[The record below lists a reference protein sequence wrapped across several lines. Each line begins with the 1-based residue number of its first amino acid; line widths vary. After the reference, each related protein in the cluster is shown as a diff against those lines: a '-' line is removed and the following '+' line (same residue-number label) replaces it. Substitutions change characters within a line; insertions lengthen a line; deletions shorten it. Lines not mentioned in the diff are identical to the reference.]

1 MCHKSVCSRARF
13 VKKPFMTNIARGNE
27 WEDDISIVSSEN
39 VGLAVETAGL
49 GSRFGALM
57 LDSLLQALFIAMV
70 FWTTMEVWRYL
81 PRNASWVKWL
91 ESASNAFLILLLAT
105 VLLGYNFLFEWLW
118 DGQTPGKRWLGLR
131 VMQSDGMLAGTWPIF
146 VRNMLRAVD
155 FLPSF
160 YGLGALVA
168 LINPHNRRIGDL
180 VAGTVVA
187 RERHDATRSKILDIN
202 EAAEAFLASFE
213 ATKMLAPS
221 QSTIAAASVAASF
234 SNGISPMP
242 QTGESAPVPLWLLTD
257 EDRELLHQYV
267 QRRDKLRGDARSR
280 LAQSL
285 GARLRT
291 RLGYS
296 TPSRAESEAFLHT
309 ILLLMQQNEQAA
321 QSR

>member
-1 MCHKSVCSRARF
+1 
-13 VKKPFMTNIARGNE
+13 MTNIARGNE

-57 LDSLLQALFIAMV
+57 LDSLLQALFIGLV
-70 FWTTMEVWRYL
+70 FWTTLEVWQYL
-81 PRNASWVKWL
+81 PKNADWVKWL
-91 ESASNAFLILLLAT
+91 ESASSAFLILLLST

-202 EAAEAFLASFE
+202 EAAEAFLSSFD
-213 ATKMLAPS
+213 ATKLSAPS
-221 QSTIAAASVAASF
+221 QAAIAAASVAASF
-234 SNGISPMP
+234 SNGTSSVP
-242 QTGESAPVPLWLLTD
+242 QTGGNGGTPVPLWLLTD

-285 GARLRT
+285 SARLST

-321 QSR
+321 QDAAKSIER

>member
-1 MCHKSVCSRARF
+1 MS
-13 VKKPFMTNIARGNE
+13 NIARGNE

-49 GSRFGALM
+49 GSRFGALA
-57 LDSLLQALFIAMV
+57 LDSLLQALFIGLV
-70 FWTTMEVWRYL
+70 FWSTLQIWSYV
-81 PRNASWVKWL
+81 PRNASWVRWF

-160 YGLGALVA
+160 YGVGALVA

-202 EAAEAFLASFE
+202 EAAEAFLSSFD
-213 ATKMLAPS
+213 ATRISAPS
-221 QSTIAAASVAASF
+221 QATIAAASVTASF
-234 SNGISPMP
+234 SNGTAAMP
-242 QTGESAPVPLWLLTD
+242 STGENGEGAPIPLWLLTD
-257 EDRELLHQYV
+257 EDRELLHHYV
-267 QRRDKLRGDARSR
+267 QRRDKLQGDARSR

-285 GARLRT
+285 GARLST

-309 ILLLMQQNEQAA
+309 ILLSMQQNEEDAK
-321 QSR
+321 SDSN